1 MKLNEFLF
9 VMFIFALIVF
19 VPIYF
24 IWTLNTLFP
33 ALAIGYTFKT
43 WGAAWSLIIFIAFFS
58 EKK

>member
-9 VMFIFALIVF
+9 VMFVLALIVF

-43 WGAAWSLIIFIAFFS
+43 WVAALSLIIFITHIV